1 MAIKRMLTWMHEEDR
16 TVAYLARRTGVDPGR
31 LINVMVDAEPT
42 DAEVAALSAATGVP
56 TEELMEAAADP
67 SSTAAALDP
76 LRCYTV
82 AEAAALM
89 GVSADTVRA
98 EVKAGVL
105 DCVVIGAQ
113 AHRIPRWALEQRLMT
128 TQRVRD
134 GPGSG
139 LPMPTRDH
147 EPNTVKETS

>member
-1 MAIKRMLTWMHEEDR
+1 MAIKRMLTLMHEEDR
-16 TVAYLARRTGVDPGR
+16 TVAYLARRTSIDPGR

-56 TEELMEAAADP
+56 TEELIETGDYP

-89 GVSADTVRA
+89 GVSPDTVRGEIKDGA
-98 EVKAGVL
+98 LEHVA
-105 DCVVIGAQ
+105 IGAR

-134 GPGSG
+134 GP
-139 LPMPTRDH
+139 
-147 EPNTVKETS
+147 